1 MSLKG
6 EGSNGGVCYKN
17 KTHNIH
23 NLNVILM
30 NTMRERER
38 ERNVSLCVVRSL
50 SITPHVNKFIQSLH
64 KWAIAPLYK
73 DTKGYEVKKCSSLTM
88 GKTVKKWVE
97 LCLIFITN
105 FYIKVV
111 FGMGESTLILR
122 SVCFSNNVFR
132 KIVYFLESIFWKTI
146 SFSSVW

>member
-73 DTKGYEVKKCSSLTM
+73 DHQ
-88 GKTVKKWVE
+88 
-97 LCLIFITN
+97 
-105 FYIKVV
+105 
-111 FGMGESTLILR
+111 R
-122 SVCFSNNVFR
+122 
-132 KIVYFLESIFWKTI
+132 
-146 SFSSVW
+146 VWG